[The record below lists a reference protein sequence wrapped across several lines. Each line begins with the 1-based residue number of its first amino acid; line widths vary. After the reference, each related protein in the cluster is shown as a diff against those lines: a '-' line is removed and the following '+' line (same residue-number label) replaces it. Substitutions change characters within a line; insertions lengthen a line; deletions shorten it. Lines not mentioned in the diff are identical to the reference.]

1 MVQQLQQ
8 LSEVTTEG
16 ASVPFPLQT
25 SFQFGRITVTILKVR
40 SGFVYG
46 MDGIFTDK
54 AYETPGMAM
63 DAFFVFNALYWE
75 EL

>member
-1 MVQQLQQ
+1 MEQKLQP
-8 LSEVTTEG
+8 LSKVTKAGT
-16 ASVPFPLQT
+16 SVPFPLQA
-25 SFQFGRITVTILKVR
+25 SFQFGRITVTVLKVR

-54 AYETPGMAM
+54 VYETPGMAM
-63 DAFFVFNALYWE
+63 DAFFVFNALYPE